1 MKVPA
6 LEEGMG
12 ETHMQIKAVA
22 VRDPVVV
29 EVLLNRDR
37 WYQQTRLG
45 TVEEMSMQEVEGVII
60 KETHGQVEVC
70 RLDQKLGG
78 QASDCLLGRGHRGSE
93 LGDNNVLGRF

>member
-1 MKVPA
+1 MRVPA
-6 LEEGMG
+6 LEEEVA
-12 ETHMQIKAVA
+12 ETHMQIKEIA
-22 VRDPVVV
+22 VRDLVVV
-29 EVLLNRDR
+29 EVLRNRDR

-45 TVEEMSMQEVEGVII
+45 TVEEMRMQEVEVVII
-60 KETHGQVEVC
+60 KETDGQVEVC